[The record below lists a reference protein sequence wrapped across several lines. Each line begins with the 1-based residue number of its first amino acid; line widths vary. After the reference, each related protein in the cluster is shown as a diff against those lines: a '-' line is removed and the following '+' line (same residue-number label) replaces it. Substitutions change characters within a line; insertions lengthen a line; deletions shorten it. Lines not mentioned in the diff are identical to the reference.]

1 MRNCIASFS
10 FFQVVLKEVQQAD
23 VYSFRIII
31 MAAAAE
37 PRKAKNRLIVDN
49 SANDDNS
56 VIGMHE
62 NTMAELEIFAG
73 DSVIVKGKRKKET
86 VLLCV
91 ADPTCEEGKVK
102 FNGCSRKNL
111 AVKLG
116 DVVGIHK
123 ADNIPYGT
131 RVDVKAFSD
140 SIEGITGDIFE
151 VFLRPYFSQA
161 YRPLKKG
168 DTFIVRGNMRAIEF
182 KVEAIEVPPPPA
194 PAPGSEA
201 VAVVKPPPDCCI
213 VSPETAIHCD
223 GTVERPED
231 DDMENIG
238 YDDIGGCGKAIT
250 LIREIVELPIR
261 HPDLFR
267 NLGIKP
273 PKGMLL
279 FGPPGTGKTRI
290 ARAVANETG
299 ASFFLINGPE
309 IMSGQMG
316 KSEENLRQIFDQAKE
331 KSPAIIFI
339 DEIDA
344 IAPKREKAQGEVERR
359 VVSTLLTCMDGMK
372 GRSRVMVMAA
382 TNRPN
387 SIDTALRRFGRFDKE
402 VRTLHACQ
410 LQAPF

>member
-1 MRNCIASFS
+1 
-10 FFQVVLKEVQQAD
+10 
-23 VYSFRIII
+23 
-31 MAAAAE
+31 
-37 PRKAKNRLIVDN
+37 LIVDN

-62 NTMAELEIFAG
+62 NTMTLLDIFAG
-73 DSVIVKGKRKKET
+73 DSVIVKGKKKKET
-86 VLLCV
+86 VLVCTS
-91 ADPTCEEGKVK
+91 DPSCEEGKVK
-102 FNGCSRKNL
+102 VNGGTRKNL

-123 ADNIPYGT
+123 CDAIPYGT
-131 RVDVKAFSD
+131 KVSVLPFAD
-140 SIEGITGDIFE
+140 SIEGITGNLFE
-151 VFLRPYFSQA
+151 VWLKPYFSQA
-161 YRPLKKG
+161 YRPVKVG

-182 KVEAIEVPPPPA
+182 KVEKVEV
-194 PAPGSEA
+194 A
-201 VAVVKPPPDCCI
+201 VAAAAGAAASTGPAGSAEAQYCI
-213 VSPETAIHCD
+213 VSPDTLVYCE
-223 GTVERPED
+223 GTPLQRD
-231 DDMENIG
+231 DDDEMNSIG
-238 YDDIGGCGKAIT
+238 YDDIGGCGKALA
-250 LIREIVELPIR
+250 LIREVVELPIR
-261 HPDLFR
+261 HPDLFK

-299 ASFFLINGPE
+299 AAFFLINGPE

-316 KSEENLRQIFDQAKE
+316 KSEENLRDVFTKATE
-331 KSPAIIFI
+331 SAPAIIFI

-372 GRSRVMVMAA
+372 GRTRVMVMAA

-387 SIDTALRRFGRFDKE
+387 AIDTALRRFGRFDKE
-402 VRTLHACQ
+402 V
-410 LQAPF
+410 